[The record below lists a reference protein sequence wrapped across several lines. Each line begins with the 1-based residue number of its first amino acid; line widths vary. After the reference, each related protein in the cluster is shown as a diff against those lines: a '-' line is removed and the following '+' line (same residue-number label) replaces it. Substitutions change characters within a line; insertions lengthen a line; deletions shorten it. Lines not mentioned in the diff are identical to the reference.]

1 MAKGH
6 SLQVY
11 RGDRPN
17 KYVLGSQGNLLAALP
32 LRDGRYL
39 DVRMGLAIYGTPD
52 GRRLKV
58 DQSVFQYQSD
68 AGGDGWIFRYE
79 YNRHPVG
86 SHPPMHFHIR
96 GKLTENCLR
105 AGESLERIHFPATR
119 VSLEAV
125 IRLLVDQFHV
135 PPVLKRSEL
144 RKLVTQTEREF
155 LNIAHRAVSG
165 RTR

>member
-1 MAKGH
+1 MAKGYA
-6 SLQVY
+6 LRLY
-11 RGDRPN
+11 RGERTSR
-17 KYVLGSQGNLLAALP
+17 YVLGGLSDPLASVP
-32 LRDGRYL
+32 LRDGRFL

-58 DQSVFQYQSD
+58 DQSVFQYQSSP
-68 AGGDGWIFRYE
+68 GSWVFRYE

-86 SHPPMHFHIR
+86 PHPPTHLHVR
-96 GKLTENCLR
+96 GELAENCLR
-105 AGESLERIHFPATR
+105 EGELLEHVHFPATR

-135 PPVLKRSEL
+135 PSQLKRSDL
-144 RKLVTQTEREF
+144 RKLLTQTEREF
-155 LNIAHRAVSG
+155 LDIAHRAISG